1 MVAELREQKKPD
13 ERMSGFPSLTRGLF
27 FVLFELAGPSSMI
40 QPLAIHTYDP
50 KSNML
55 LVPSVPQ
62 KPELSLHE
70 EYSS

>member
-1 MVAELREQKKPD
+1 VVAELREQKKPD

-27 FVLFELAGPSSMI
+27 VLFELAGPSSMI
-40 QPLAIHTYDP
+40 QPLAIHAYNP

-62 KPELSLHE
+62 EPELSLHE